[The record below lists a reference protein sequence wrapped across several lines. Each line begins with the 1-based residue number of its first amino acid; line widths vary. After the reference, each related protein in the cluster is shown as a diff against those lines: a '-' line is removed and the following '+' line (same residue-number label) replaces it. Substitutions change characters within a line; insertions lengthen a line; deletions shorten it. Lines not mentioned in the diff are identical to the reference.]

1 LASDDNGDG
10 RFSEST
16 HAATQRRE
24 SPQLSAEAGLIRA
37 ARLRKRFV
45 WFGFTVAIIA
55 AIGVGWNA
63 AREAEDSD
71 EWCDWIIHT
80 QIVLQNLMAARS
92 SVFEGLAILFNR
104 ENPNTLGELPGLAAR
119 LNGHVQN
126 LRALTRD
133 NPAEQVRLDRAAAPL
148 RRLTNLSRNLA
159 GAAGVRESGENPRGV
174 HDELVAAYSELLDDF
189 VEMMH
194 TESLLLV
201 ERATKA
207 RTTSHRSLTVM
218 GVGGGIILVW
228 LLLLAGYASI
238 TSDKLHQ
245 ASGALITSREE
256 LARAAERRKTDE
268 TFRALLES
276 APDAMVIANRKGQIV
291 LINAQTEK
299 MFGYSR
305 DELLGTSIEMLMPE
319 RFRGQHLRH
328 RAAYHANPKVRA
340 MGAGLELYGLRK
352 DGAEFPIEISLGP
365 LESGGELLVSASI
378 RDATERKRVQAELM
392 AVGEAARRHAAQ
404 VEAVNKELEAFSYSV
419 SHDLRAPLR
428 SIDGFGLA
436 LMEDCAEKLAPAEK
450 DHLLRIRAASQRMA
464 ALIDDMLKLAR
475 IARTEMRDE
484 TVDLSAMARRI
495 ITDLQQ
501 GDGTRQVEW
510 VIPDGIVAR
519 GDSRLLQTALE
530 NLLSNSWKFTSKQDH
545 ARIEL
550 GISNQNGTP
559 VYFVRDNGAGFDMRY
574 ADKLFGAFQRLH
586 SATEFPGTGVGLA
599 IVQRVILRHGGRVTA
614 VGAPDEGATFSFT
627 LHEGFGHIQ
636 EPKARGVS
644 NGAKND
650 PAGGRQPG

>member
-1 LASDDNGDG
+1 MASDDNGDG
-10 RFSEST
+10 RLSESR
-16 HAATQRRE
+16 HAATQRRD
-24 SPQLSAEAGLIRA
+24 SGPQLSAETDLIRA

-45 WFGFTVAIIA
+45 WLGFAVAIIA

-63 AREAEDSD
+63 AREAQDSD

-80 QIVLQNLMAARS
+80 QNVLQNLIVARS
-92 SVFEGLAILFNR
+92 NVFEGLAILFNH
-104 ENPNTLGELPGLAAR
+104 ENSNALSELPGLAAR
-119 LNGHVQN
+119 LNGQVQN

-133 NPAEQVRLDRAAAPL
+133 NPAEQVRLDGAAKPL
-148 RRLTNLSRNLA
+148 HRITNLSATLA
-159 GAAGVRESGENPRGV
+159 KAANISGSSENPRAV

-189 VEMMH
+189 AEMLH
-194 TESLLLV
+194 AESLLLV

-207 RTTSHRSLTVM
+207 RITSHRSLTVM

-238 TSDKLHQ
+238 TLDKLYQ

-256 LARAAERRKTDE
+256 LARAAERRKADE

-276 APDAMVIANRKGQIV
+276 APDAMVIVNREGRIV

-305 DELLGTSIEMLMPE
+305 DELLGNSVEMLMPE
-319 RFRGQHLRH
+319 RFRGRHLRH
-328 RAAYHANPKVRA
+328 RAAYHTSPKVRA

-352 DGAEFPIEISLGP
+352 DDAEFPIEISLSP
-365 LESGGELLVSASI
+365 LESGGELLVSAAI
-378 RDATERKRVQAELM
+378 RDATERKRAQAEIV
-392 AVGEAARRHAAQ
+392 AVSEAARRHAAQ
-404 VEAVNKELEAFSYSV
+404 VEAINKELEAFSYSV

-436 LMEDCAEKLAPAEK
+436 LMEDCAEKLTPAEK
-450 DHLLRIRAASQRMA
+450 DHLLRIRAATQRMA

-495 ITDLQQ
+495 IADLQQ
-501 GDGTRQVEW
+501 SDGTRQVEW
-510 VIPDGIVAR
+510 VIPDGIAVR

-627 LHEGFGHIQ
+627 LHEGFGQVQ
-636 EPKARGVS
+636 ESQTSRS
-644 NGAKND
+644 L
-650 PAGGRQPG
+650 